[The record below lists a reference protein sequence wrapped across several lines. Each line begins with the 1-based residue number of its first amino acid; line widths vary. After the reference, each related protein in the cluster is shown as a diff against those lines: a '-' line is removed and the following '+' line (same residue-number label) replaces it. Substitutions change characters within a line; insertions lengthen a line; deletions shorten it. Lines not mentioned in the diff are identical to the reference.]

1 MLNTEFLRKKLTGA
15 SEIPAEI
22 IHFIHE
28 QRWLQIWV
36 PKQYGGLGYRFSEG
50 LKVLKQLSQIDGSL
64 GWMVTLCSG
73 ANYFA
78 RNLRP
83 EVALELFKNPQTC
96 FGGSGMIGGT
106 AEQNNGRFLINGTW
120 RFATGAPHLSHF
132 TLNAVLTENGQ
143 PLLDEKGEEI
153 VRSFIVLQD
162 QVTIIPDWKAM
173 GMKATGT
180 YSFKVN
186 NIWVD
191 EKYSFVYNEF
201 FTDTVLDKIPFRIF
215 ADLTLLANYIGL
227 ANHFLE
233 ETMNI
238 RPNLNIIPFQ
248 KELEKQEEQ
257 IYTFAD
263 EIEKLLQN
271 NCEISVE
278 KQTEIHLFGEELMKG
293 LSEKILEIYFQL
305 GIRAS
310 HTDEPIHQVFCDY
323 FTITQHANFRK
334 KNEAYDF

>member
-1 MLNTEFLRKKLTGA
+1 MFNPELLREKLKGVKEIP
-15 SEIPAEI
+15 SEII
-22 IHFIHE
+22 RYIHE
-28 QRWLQIWV
+28 QRWLHIWV
-36 PKQYGGLGYRFSEG
+36 PQKYGGLGYRFEEG
-50 LKVLKQLSQIDGSL
+50 LKVLKQLAQMDGSL

-73 ANYFA
+73 ANYFS

-83 EVALELFKNPQTC
+83 EVAMELFKHPKTC

-106 AEQNNGRFLINGTW
+106 AELKGSGFVINGTW
-120 RFATGAPHLSHF
+120 KFATGAPHLSHF
-132 TLNAVLTENGQ
+132 TLNAVITKHGKPALNEQ
-143 PLLDEKGEEI
+143 GEEI
-153 VRSFIVLQD
+153 VRSFIVPKQ

-180 YSFKVN
+180 YSFKVH

-227 ANHFLE
+227 THHFIE
-233 ETMNI
+233 EAVNI
-238 RPNLNIIPFQ
+238 RPNLNIISFQ
-248 KELEKQEEQ
+248 KELEKQEDQ
-257 IYTFAD
+257 IYMFAG
-263 EIEKLLQN
+263 EIEKLLEN
-271 NCEISVE
+271 NREISLE
-278 KQTEIHLFGEELMKG
+278 KQTEIHLFGEELMKE
-293 LSEKILEIYFQL
+293 LSKNILEIYFQL

-323 FTITQHANFRK
+323 FTVTQHANFRRK
-334 KNEAYDF
+334 IDQ